1 MATQLN
7 YVFAQEKLADLARSS
22 ERARLTQDSRSV
34 ESASRG
40 VGAIARLLVPRRLR
54 VAVTVSGAHVQRN
67 RAAEDCLR

>member
-7 YVFAQEKLADLARSS
+7 YVVAQEKLADLARSS

-54 VAVTVSGAHVQRN
+54 VAVTVSGADVQRN

>member
-7 YVFAQEKLADLARSS
+7 YVVAQEKLADLARSS

-54 VAVTVSGAHVQRN
+54 VAATVTGAPVQRD
-67 RAAEDCLR
+67 RYAEDCVR